1 MDTTNGYN
9 EWIQRMEAMFL
20 KKKSIEQWVRWL
32 IVGALVVNLLGI
44 GTGVIDN
51 VTFSLILQ
59 LLAGLSLMWTAWLD
73 YQKDRKIEGM
83 TILYVAIGVILLGQF
98 LFDLV
103 A

>member
-1 MDTTNGYN
+1 M
-9 EWIQRMEAMFL
+9 

-44 GTGVIDN
+44 VTGVIDN

>member
-1 MDTTNGYN
+1 
-9 EWIQRMEAMFL
+9 MEAMFL

>member
-1 MDTTNGYN
+1 
-9 EWIQRMEAMFL
+9 MEAMFL
-20 KKKSIEQWVRWL
+20 KKKWIEQWVRWL
-32 IVGALVVNLLGI
+32 IVGALLVSLLGI
-44 GTGVIDN
+44 VTGVIDH

-73 YQKDRKIEGM
+73 YQKDKKIEGM
-83 TILYVAIGVILLGQF
+83 TILYLAIGVILLGQF